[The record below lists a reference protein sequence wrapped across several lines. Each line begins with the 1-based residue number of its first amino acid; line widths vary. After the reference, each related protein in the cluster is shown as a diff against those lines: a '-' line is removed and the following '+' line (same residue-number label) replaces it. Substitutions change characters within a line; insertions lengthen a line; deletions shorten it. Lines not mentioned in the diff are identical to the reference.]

1 MIYDGVVVKINKL
14 LFLFILNPDTNEMMD
29 GINISEH
36 QCYKNLTDENLMVVQ
51 VEFKDGT
58 LTIDNI
64 DLDEFVHGDS
74 YGRNDIFIYIKDIL
88 LFTINNDIKNNISTL
103 KYLID
108 NGDLNDVAI
117 QCINDSKNNNI

>member
-117 QCINDSKNNNI
+117 QCINDSKK